1 MELSTFKNVMSL
13 IPPAAHEVQI
23 KDFKRVDYN
32 FVIEV
37 KGCRRE
43 GRKSFFDMINCGG
56 RGSDLEMRELIHSR
70 IRGEGNPWD
79 EVFIE

>member
-1 MELSTFKNVMSL
+1 MSL

-23 KDFKRVDYN
+23 KILKES
-32 FVIEV
+32 IITLS

-43 GRKSFFDMINCGG
+43 GRKSFFEMINCGG
-56 RGSDLEMRELIHSR
+56 RRSDLGMRELIHSR

>member
-1 MELSTFKNVMSL
+1 MSL
-13 IPPAAHEVQI
+13 IPPAAREVQI
-23 KDFKRVDYN
+23 KILKES
-32 FVIEV
+32 IITLS

-43 GRKSFFDMINCGG
+43 GRKSFFEMINCGG
-56 RGSDLEMRELIHSR
+56 RRSDLGMRELIHSR

>member
-1 MELSTFKNVMSL
+1 MSL

-23 KDFKRVDYN
+23 KILKES
-32 FVIEV
+32 IITLS

-43 GRKSFFDMINCGG
+43 ARKSFFEMINCGG
-56 RGSDLEMRELIHSR
+56 RGSDLGMRELIHSR